1 MKIKMVM
8 PLVKIVKEHILDASR
23 IFITIIFDIIIGF
36 LNGEVVDA
44 VIGEKIDN
52 VIMFFMI
59 RVIVDRIVFLKI
71 KSILYKE

>member
-44 VIGEKIDN
+44 VIEEKIDK

-71 KSILYKE
+71 KSILYRE

>member
-1 MKIKMVM
+1 MIRKVIM

-44 VIGEKIDN
+44 VMDKRIDRI
-52 VIMFFMI
+52 IMFLMI
-59 RVIVDRIVFLKI
+59 RVIVDRIVFFKI
-71 KSILYKE
+71 RSILYRE